1 MSSVDST
8 AESRDGSPALSDD
21 TTTNNRSTPK
31 EGKSLYRLYQ
41 LCFHLSIQQYF
52 ATPYVNQST
61 FTVHVHTCNRISNWQ
76 ILRNNKDVIELIL
89 KLIKYSYNGIHLV
102 GVHFKS
108 ELYKGVLLLFFNYE
122 AQKLSLDINDMLIT
136 KNAKSKIYFSLNK
149 SKIKYNKH

>member
-1 MSSVDST
+1 M
-8 AESRDGSPALSDD
+8 P
-21 TTTNNRSTPK
+21 
-31 EGKSLYRLYQ
+31 
-41 LCFHLSIQQYF
+41 
-52 ATPYVNQST
+52 
-61 FTVHVHTCNRISNWQ
+61 
-76 ILRNNKDVIELIL
+76 
-89 KLIKYSYNGIHLV
+89 NGIHLV